1 MIKKGLAFL
10 MTFLI
15 ILSTL
20 GNSAH
25 AETKL
30 LNKDKYDYSGEEKVF
45 LKSLKSDELNAY
57 QNSLKGVADDPD
69 FESFAVENII
79 DANTDI
85 DHREV
90 ELIESKYKTTSVL
103 KNEFKGIKNYEA
115 FVFKEDVFKINN
127 EIKPLGSSS
136 EEDSDSTY
144 SVYYL
149 IKLNYDKI
157 SYPTSGMRPNTSQVK
172 IISTNSGVR
181 VSNAKIVQQVWGTVY
196 NTDTGKKHASD
207 SYSRNINILTPRT
220 GTTYTRSFTSP
231 RNYYYDEIANG
242 QCGFGVILT
251 LQRSVSS
258 RSWEYST
265 GFLGINNAPGW
276 SPGER

>member
-1 MIKKGLAFL
+1 MIRKALGFL

-20 GNSAH
+20 GSSAY
-25 AETKL
+25 AETKI
-30 LNKDKYDYSGEEKVF
+30 LNKDNYDYPVNENIF
-45 LKSLKSDELNAY
+45 LNSLKLDDLKAY
-57 QNSLKGVADDPD
+57 QNSVKGITDDPD
-69 FESFAVENII
+69 FESFTAENII
-79 DANTDI
+79 NINTKI
-85 DHREV
+85 NNQEV
-90 ELIESKYKTTSVL
+90 ELIESKYTTTSVL
-103 KNEFKGIKNYEA
+103 KNEVNGIKNYEA
-115 FVFKEDVFKINN
+115 FVFKEDIFKINN

-136 EEDSDSTY
+136 EEDSDSTS

-149 IKLNYDKI
+149 IKFNYDKI
-157 SYPTSGMRPNTSQVK
+157 SYPVSGIRPNTSQVK
-172 IISTNSGVR
+172 IISTNSGVK

-196 NTDTGKKHASD
+196 DTDTGKTHASK
-207 SYSRNINILTPRT
+207 SYSKKINITPKT
-220 GTTYTRSFTSP
+220 GTTYTRNFVSP

-276 SPGER
+276 SPGTR